1 MLLALV
7 VERFRELVEVLL
19 ALVQVP
25 EQTMYVCMYV
35 CMHGD
40 RTLTMQFHGFQLYF
54 IRIRI

>member
-25 EQTMYVCMYV
+25 NQTNVCMYV
-35 CMHGD
+35 CMV
-40 RTLTMQFHGFQLYF
+40 TEP
-54 IRIRI
+54 

>member
-25 EQTMYVCMYV
+25 KQTNVYMYVCMYMCIFMYV
-35 CMHGD
+35 CMV
-40 RTLTMQFHGFQLYF
+40 TEP
-54 IRIRI
+54 